1 MMPEDTRCVSQYT
14 FKHMLDLCVAVIPP
28 LHFTK
33 EIRER
38 KIFTILVKRLL
49 HLRLDLCP
57 VPVPH
62 GRVLQ
67 VLDQR
72 HGAFELLNARL
83 DGVTDLPVFVLK

>member
-1 MMPEDTRCVSQYT
+1 
-14 FKHMLDLCVAVIPP
+14 MLDSCLNVIPA
-28 LHFTK
+28 LHFTRK
-33 EIRER
+33 IREQ
-38 KIFTILVKRLL
+38 KIFTILIKRLL

-62 GRVLQ
+62 GWVLQ

-83 DGVTDLPVFVLK
+83 DGVTDLPALVLK